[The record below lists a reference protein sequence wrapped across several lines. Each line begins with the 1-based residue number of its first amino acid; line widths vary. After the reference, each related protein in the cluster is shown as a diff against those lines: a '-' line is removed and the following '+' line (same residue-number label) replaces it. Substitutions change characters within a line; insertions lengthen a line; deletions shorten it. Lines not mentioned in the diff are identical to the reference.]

1 MIADN
6 YECPGEL
13 NWLYWGHEVFGR
25 LPLAYECIVRRDLL
39 RYRLVRF
46 AMQITRL
53 MLLARIELRGKENL
67 PANGPYI
74 VAINHNSSAD
84 TPLLLI
90 AFPLMQWR
98 FFAVEKWRRHPLF
111 GPIMAWLGAIFIRR
125 GEMDRQTLKQATSA
139 LKAGQVFGLA
149 PEGTRSRT
157 GTLMPAKDGAAYLAS
172 RLGVPILPVGLVNT
186 DVLFANAR
194 KLKRTKVEVRIGKPF
209 VLPELEQRAR
219 GADLAAYTLFIMV
232 QIAALLPS
240 RYHGYYAD
248 SSPLATLL
256 AGRDPWPECR
266 LEVANASKIPS

>member
-1 MIADN
+1 
-6 YECPGEL
+6 
-13 NWLYWGHEVFGR
+13 
-25 LPLAYECIVRRDLL
+25 LL

-46 AMQITRL
+46 AMQVTRRL
-53 MLLARIELRGKENL
+53 LLAQIEVRGKEFL

-98 FFAVEKWRRHPLF
+98 FFAVEKWRRHPVF
-111 GPIMAWLGAIFIRR
+111 GPLMAWLGAIYIKR
-125 GEMDRQTLKQATSA
+125 GQMDRQTLRQATAA

-172 RLGVPILPVGLVNT
+172 RLAVPILPVGLVNT
-186 DVLFANAR
+186 DVLFANSR
-194 KLKRTKVEVRIGKPF
+194 KLKRTKVEVRIGEPF
-209 VLPELEQRAR
+209 TLPPLGQRAR
-219 GADLAAYTLFIMV
+219 GVDLEAYTLLIMV

-240 RYHGYYAD
+240 RYHGYYAN
-248 SSPLATLL
+248 SRALATLL
-256 AGRDPWPECR
+256 EGGDPWPACR
-266 LEVANASKIPS
+266 LEAASVVNEAKTPS